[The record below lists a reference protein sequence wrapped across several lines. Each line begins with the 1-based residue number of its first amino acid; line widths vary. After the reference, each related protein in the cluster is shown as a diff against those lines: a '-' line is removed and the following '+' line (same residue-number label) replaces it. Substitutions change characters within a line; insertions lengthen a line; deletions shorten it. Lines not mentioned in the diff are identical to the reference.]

1 MAPISPFFL
10 FKDPS
15 QIQWSGNQRLTSN
28 QLRGFGDFGFDPNI
42 SIGDIIPGVS
52 QPGTA
57 YQAPGTR
64 GIFQDGIQIGS
75 TSERN
80 VIETPGGPGGE
91 GFSLFTSTAA
101 NGQAT
106 DALPETVVSV
116 DDDEGALPPEEIDM
130 GGYDPTG
137 AGSQFA
143 RDAAADGTEFEW
155 TDPGEWK
162 SPVTGWGTPNYNPD
176 FTDPDLT
183 EFTNQHFRTAE
194 YGARYGSGPG
204 EVFQSLGADPVVQ
217 MIVQGQ
223 KLDAWLASQ
232 GEDVNGDGS
241 IDRADY
247 PDRNVPRPSD
257 AQMSQFRARFFMA
270 LQEREDNVQRH
281 IEVIFGSPAF
291 SLGFPTTRPGLSP
304 EENLRAGLLDL
315 FQDLPGDISTKI
327 LGELGGLGGDI
338 LTGLNIPG
346 LASDIG
352 TGIRGAIDPLTGADF
367 GLDVIE
373 RDIFGEGGLEEK
385 LRGLGLGELAAAITL
400 QGTRLGELRQQLSPS
415 IMKFPTGFVDTV
427 GTLEDQ
433 LGGITDDLGVLGAS
447 PVPNALF
454 RNLQRSQGLLDDII
468 GGSFGGE
475 GYGFPAQRT
484 GLAKALGQ
492 GEDLETLL
500 GGLPAPP
507 DLSLTGGPLDQARL
521 LNELF
526 TLGGTKLAEL
536 DTAMGELP
544 PLTLDDL
551 LPGEEELTTAW
562 DERKPGPLAIDDLL
576 PSRDLLREQL
586 AYRAPSRLTAG
597 ELLPDEGILGDA
609 WTAMRPDPLTAGD
622 LLPDEG
628 ILGDAWTAMRPDPLT
643 ARGMLPTDLMDE
655 WNLMRPQQLLSGDLL
670 PIDMDEAWTAM
681 RPEQLTIDDLLPSR
695 GELLEQFRH
704 RAPSPL
710 TAGQL
715 LPDMDALR
723 GEFESLGLGPLNALL
738 DRLDLGG
745 LDPLGDLA
753 GYATDAGPLND
764 LLAGIQAGDFGRLP
778 DLLANAGVDINLPG
792 LDRIETLLGPLTL
805 LPGMGGQ
812 IKGLTEDLP
821 REIQKVNDLINQRGG
836 GGGAGGVTDISGLE
850 DSLADILARLDTA
863 DGLQPSG
870 SGGVF
875 EELLGAIRPGFTDIR
890 SQIQEMTAELIPQ
903 IRAELVADG
912 FEGDI
917 DAEATRRAQA
927 QAAGILRSDPI
938 TASILA
944 DQEEQDRLREREDR
958 ELLQRFGV
966 LRGGQTIDLANLRA
980 DDQSRAVLA
989 ALGQGAERADERF
1002 TQAIGAGTDIA
1013 GLLERRELARAGELG
1028 FLDGQRTLA
1037 GQDQDQALL
1046 ATIVAMLQKEFDP
1059 LTTDDR
1065 DQAALVR
1072 SLMPLLP
1079 PEMRRA
1085 LEEMLRRANL

>member
-1 MAPISPFFL
+1 MAPQNNSISPFFL

-15 QIQWSGNQRLTSN
+15 DIQWSGNQRLTGN
-28 QLRGFGDFGFDPNI
+28 QLRGFGDLGFDPNI
-42 SIGDIIPGVS
+42 SIGNIIPGVS
-52 QPGTA
+52 QPGSY

-64 GIFQDGIQIGS
+64 GIFQNGLQIGS

-80 VIETPGGPGGE
+80 VQKAAPGE

-101 NGQAT
+101 NGQTT
-106 DALPETVVSV
+106 DALPETVVTDGDV
-116 DDDEGALPPEEIDM
+116 QTALPRSPEL
-130 GGYDPTG
+130 DP
-137 AGSQFA
+137 
-143 RDAAADGTEFEW
+143 DAPTTTTTTTAADDGTEFEID
-155 TDPGEWK
+155 DPGEWK
-162 SPVTGWGTPNYNPD
+162 SPVTGWGTPSYNPN
-176 FTDPDLT
+176 FSDPDLT

-194 YGARYGSGPG
+194 YSARYGSGPG

-247 PDRNVPRPSD
+247 PDRNVPYPSE
-257 AQMSQFRARFFMA
+257 AQMNQFRAKFFMA

-291 SLGFPTTRPGLSP
+291 SLGFPTSRPGLSP
-304 EENLRAGLLDL
+304 EENLRANLLDF
-315 FQDLPGDISTKI
+315 FQDLPGDIGTQI
-327 LGELGGLGGDI
+327 LGELGGLGADI
-338 LTGLNIPG
+338 LTGLNIPD
-346 LASDIG
+346 LAETIG
-352 TGIRGAIDPLTGADF
+352 TDIRGAIDPLTGADF
-367 GLDVIE
+367 GLDAIN
-373 RDIFGEGGLEEK
+373 RDIATLDEK
-385 LRGLGLGELAAAITL
+385 LRSLGLEDLANAITL
-400 QGTRLGELRQQLSPS
+400 QGTRLGGLETRLSGPR
-415 IMKFPTGFVDTV
+415 MQFPAGFVKTAGD
-427 GTLEDQ
+427 LEEQ
-433 LGGITDDLGVLGAS
+433 LGGITSDLGELGTS
-447 PVPNALF
+447 PVPDALF
-454 RNLQRSQGLLDDII
+454 RNLQRSQGVLDDLI
-468 GGSFGGE
+468 GGSFDYYDPTGGRLGE
-475 GYGFPAQRT
+475 
-484 GLAKALGQ
+484 ALDQ
-492 GEDLETLL
+492 GERLETLL
-500 GGLPAPP
+500 GELPAPP

-526 TLGGTKLAEL
+526 TLGEGQLEGLGEDVGTLRRGAVTYLSDDLERLGLGGLEGKIGSFLGEGGTFKNLEGLLGGLGLGGLETQFGDFERDRIPGLQDLLGGLNLGGLEDQFGAFERQGIPGFQGLLDEL
-536 DTAMGELP
+536 NLGDLETQFGAFERETLPGFQGDLDRLNIGALEDRIGAFQRNILP
-544 PLTLDDL
+544 PL
-551 LPGEEELTTAW
+551 
-562 DERKPGPLAIDDLL
+562 R
-576 PSRDLLREQL
+576 
-586 AYRAPSRLTAG
+586 
-597 ELLPDEGILGDA
+597 
-609 WTAMRPDPLTAGD
+609 
-622 LLPDEG
+622 
-628 ILGDAWTAMRPDPLT
+628 
-643 ARGMLPTDLMDE
+643 
-655 WNLMRPQQLLSGDLL
+655 
-670 PIDMDEAWTAM
+670 
-681 RPEQLTIDDLLPSR
+681 
-695 GELLEQFRH
+695 
-704 RAPSPL
+704 
-710 TAGQL
+710 
-715 LPDMDALR
+715 
-723 GEFESLGLGPLNALL
+723 
-738 DRLDLGG
+738 
-745 LDPLGDLA
+745 GDLA
-753 GYATDAGPLND
+753 GLGIGGLEDAIGGFQRNILPGLEDRLAGLGIGGLEDQIGLLQRGILPGLEDQLTGLGTLADPLND

-1046 ATIVAMLQKEFDP
+1046 ATIVAMLQGSFNPYTTEDP
-1059 LTTDDR
+1059 RQTD
-1065 DQAALVR
+1065 LVR
-1072 SLMPLLP
+1072 ALLPLLP
-1079 PEMRRA
+1079 PEMRRG
-1085 LEEMLRRANL
+1085 LEDVLSRGPKIND

>member
-1 MAPISPFFL
+1 MPPPISPFFL

-15 QIQWSGNQRLTSN
+15 DIQWSGTQRLTGN

-42 SIGDIIPGVS
+42 SIGDIIPGAS

-101 NGQAT
+101 NGQAV

-116 DDDEGALPPEEIDM
+116 ADDEGALPAAKS
-130 GGYDPTG
+130 
-137 AGSQFA
+137 AGVLPVDYELDTA
-143 RDAAADGTEFEW
+143 DDDDAAAADDGTVFTPTTGIGAQWDPDWFEDQAPW
-155 TDPGEWK
+155 Q
-162 SPVTGWGTPNYNPD
+162 SPVDYLYNPW
-176 FTDPDLT
+176 FTDLDLRSFT
-183 EFTNQHFRTAE
+183 EHHFGSRE
-194 YGARYGSGPG
+194 YFALYGGRPG
-204 EVFQSLGADPVVQ
+204 RAFRNLGTDPVVQ
-217 MIVQGQ
+217 MLVQRW
-223 KLDAWLASQ
+223 K
-232 GEDVNGDGS
+232 
-241 IDRADY
+241 Y
-247 PDRNVPRPSD
+247 PDRDVPRPS
-257 AQMSQFRARFFMA
+257 AKQMQELTTKFM
-270 LQEREDNVQRH
+270 QEMLRIRGESENIETEIVQSVTGSTPAGH
-281 IEVIFGSPAF
+281 QDSIFMTNLYGMP
-291 SLGFPTTRPGLSP
+291 P
-304 EENLRAGLLDL
+304 ELLNM
-315 FQDLPGDISTKI
+315 FAELPGTIGTDI
-327 LGELGGLGGDI
+327 LANLGGLGADI
-338 LTGLNIPG
+338 LGGLDIPE

-385 LRGLGLGELAAAITL
+385 LRGLGLGELAAAIGT
-400 QGTRLGELRQQLSPS
+400 QGGRLNELANQLRLG
-415 IMKFPTGFVDTV
+415 MKFPTGFVETA
-427 GTLEDQ
+427 GTLADQ
-433 LGGITDDLGVLGAS
+433 LGGMTDDLGVLGAS

-526 TLGGTKLAEL
+526 TLGEGQLEGL
-536 DTAMGELP
+536 GEDVGALRRGAVTD
-544 PLTLDDL
+544 LSDDL
-551 LPGEEELTTAW
+551 ERLGLGGLEGKIGSFLGEGGTFKNLEGLL
-562 DERKPGPLAIDDLL
+562 GGLGLGIDDLL
-576 PSRDLLREQL
+576 PSRELLREQL
-586 AYRAPSRLTAG
+586 AYRAPRLTAAQV
-597 ELLPDEGILGDA
+597 LPDEGIL
-609 WTAMRPDPLTAGD
+609 
-622 LLPDEG
+622 
-628 ILGDAWTAMRPDPLT
+628 
-643 ARGMLPTDLMDE
+643 
-655 WNLMRPQQLLSGDLL
+655 
-670 PIDMDEAWTAM
+670 DEAWTAM
-681 RPEQLTIDDLLPSR
+681 RPEQLTTGDLLPDEGILDAAWTGMRPVPLTLDDLLPTEGQLTTAWDER
-695 GELLEQFRH
+695 KPVGLGVEGLLPGKDELD
-704 RAPSPL
+704 RAWALRRPTRLTAGDLLPGDLTERWDEMRPSPL
-710 TAGQL
+710 TI
-715 LPDMDALR
+715 DD
-723 GEFESLGLGPLNALL
+723 LGLDPLNALL

-745 LDPLGDLA
+745 LDPLGRLEDSSA
-753 GYATDAGPLND
+753 YVGPLND

-792 LDRIETLLGPLTL
+792 LDRIETLLGPLSL

-812 IKGLTEDLP
+812 VQGLADTMPGELSKIIELLGP
-821 REIQKVNDLINQRGG
+821 EGLGRG
-836 GGGAGGVTDISGLE
+836 GGVTDISGLE

-870 SGGVF
+870 AGGVF
-875 EELLGAIRPGFTDIR
+875 EELLDAIRGDFDRPT
-890 SQIQEMTAELIPQ
+890 TAEEL
-903 IRAELVADG
+903 RA
-912 FEGDI
+912 
-917 DAEATRRAQA
+917 
-927 QAAGILRSDPI
+927 DPI

-989 ALGQGAERADERF
+989 ALGQGAERAEARF
-1002 TQAIGAGTDIA
+1002 TGAIGAGTDIA

-1028 FLDGQRTLA
+1028 WMDGERTLA
-1037 GQDQDQALL
+1037 GQDQDAALL
-1046 ATIVAMLQKEFDP
+1046 SAIFTMLQSEFNP
-1059 LTTDDR
+1059 LTTA
-1065 DQAALVR
+1065 DQQQVDLVR
-1072 SLMPLLP
+1072 SLLPLLP
-1079 PEMRRA
+1079 PDMRQT
-1085 LEEMLRRANL
+1085 LEEMFEGAGFATPNTRNRDRWR